1 MRMNLR
7 SAARQCVLWA
17 AVFAA
22 LLLLFQHFSP
32 TQAEASSDEELR
44 LTVLTDAGPTSMTM
58 ADYLPC
64 AVAAEMPVSFGA
76 EALKAQA
83 VAARTYVLA
92 ARRHQGADVC
102 TDSGCCLAF
111 RTEDELR
118 ALWGADYD
126 EYMNAVA
133 SAVKATDGEILVYNG
148 EPILAAFHASS
159 AGRTEDSAAV
169 WSAQPYL
176 VAVDSPETP
185 DSVPGLVTSVSF
197 APEELTARLGLTDA
211 APPDAWLS
219 GAERDSAGRVKF
231 LRIAG
236 QSLSGAFVRKALGL
250 RSTDFSV
257 RYAGGVFI
265 FTVSGYGHGVGM
277 SQEGAKLL
285 AADGQTYDQI
295 LAHYY
300 PGTQLLRP

>member
-1 MRMNLR
+1 MRPFFR
-7 SAARQCVLWA
+7 TAVRQAVLWT

-22 LLLLFQHFSP
+22 LLLLFHRLTP
-32 TQAEASSDEELR
+32 TRAEAVSDGGVT
-44 LTVLTDAGPTSMTM
+44 LTVLTEDGPSAMTM
-58 ADYLPC
+58 ADYLPR
-64 AVAAEMPVSFGA
+64 AVAAEMPASYGA

-83 VAARTYVLA
+83 VAVRTYVLA
-92 ARRHQGADVC
+92 ARRHPDADVC
-102 TDSGCCLAF
+102 TDSGCCLAY

-126 EYMNAVA
+126 GCMAAVTA
-133 SAVKATDGEILVYNG
+133 AVKATDGEILTYDG
-148 EPILAAFHASS
+148 TPILAAFHASS
-159 AGRTEDSAAV
+159 AGSTEDSAAV

-185 DSVPGLVTSVSF
+185 DSVPGLVTTVSF
-197 APEELTARLGLTDA
+197 APGELAARLGLADA
-211 APPDAWLS
+211 APPEAWLT
-219 GAERDSAGRVKF
+219 GTERDDAGRVKF

-236 QSLSGAFVRKALGL
+236 QSLSGAFVRRSLGL

-257 RYAGGVFI
+257 QFDGGDFV
-265 FTVSGYGHGVGM
+265 FTVAGYGHGVGM

-285 AADGQTYDQI
+285 AADGWTYDEI

-300 PGTQLLRP
+300 PGTELLRP